1 MSYTILTGDRATG
14 PLHLG
19 HFVGSLRQRVELQH
33 QHNQTVMVADLQG
46 LTDNGNNPQKI
57 STNVLNVV
65 ADYLAVG
72 IDPHKTTICLQ
83 SALPALAE
91 LTMYY
96 LNLVSVA
103 RLERNP
109 TVKNEIAEKDFA
121 RSLPAGFLIYPVSQ
135 AADITAFGATHVPVG
150 EDQLPMLE
158 QTNEIVRRFNHIVG
172 IAVDDVDQS
181 RGYHSVVVVKA
192 GSPYQKLEDLK
203 GKAIGFADP
212 DSTSG
217 FLIPNQAFKKLFGG
231 TVDNKYNNTFSSVT
245 FSGGHEQDILGVLN
259 GQFEGA
265 VTWASM
271 IGDYNTGYTSGAFT
285 RMIRMDH
292 PDLMKQIRIIWQSP
306 LIPNGPILVSNSL
319 PADFKAKVVTAIKK
333 LDKDDHQCFIKAMGG
348 KQHIGDTTLAEYQNI
363 IDMKRELTKGDR

>member
-1 MSYTILTGDRATG
+1 MKKVLSLT
-14 PLHLG
+14 
-19 HFVGSLRQRVELQH
+19 
-33 QHNQTVMVADLQG
+33 TVMAGAMMVFNAAAADAPKELNLGILGGQNATQQIGDNQCVKQFLDKELNVDTKLRNSSDYSGVIQG
-46 LTDNGNNPQKI
+46 LLGGKI
-57 STNVLNVV
+57 DLVLSMSPSSFASVYIK
-65 ADYLAVG
+65 DPKAV
-72 IDPHKTTICLQ
+72 D
-83 SALPALAE
+83 
-91 LTMYY
+91 
-96 LNLVSVA
+96 
-103 RLERNP
+103 
-109 TVKNEIAEKDFA
+109 
-121 RSLPAGFLIYPVSQ
+121 
-135 AADITAFGATHVPVG
+135 
-150 EDQLPMLE
+150 
-158 QTNEIVRRFNHIVG
+158 IVG

-181 RGYHSVVVVKA
+181 RGYHSVVIVKA
-192 GSPYQKLEDLK
+192 GSPYKKLEDLK
-203 GKAIGFADP
+203 GKAVGFADP

-217 FLIPNQAFKKLFGG
+217 FLIPNQEFKKLFGG

-245 FSGGHEQDILGVLN
+245 FSGGHEQDVLGVLN

>member
-1 MSYTILTGDRATG
+1 MKKVLSLT
-14 PLHLG
+14 
-19 HFVGSLRQRVELQH
+19 
-33 QHNQTVMVADLQG
+33 TVMAGAMMVFNAAAADAPKELNLGILGGQNATQQIGDNQCVKQFLDKELNVDTKLRNSSDYSGVIQG
-46 LTDNGNNPQKI
+46 LLGGKI
-57 STNVLNVV
+57 DLVLSMSPSSFASVYIK
-65 ADYLAVG
+65 DPKAV
-72 IDPHKTTICLQ
+72 D
-83 SALPALAE
+83 
-91 LTMYY
+91 
-96 LNLVSVA
+96 
-103 RLERNP
+103 
-109 TVKNEIAEKDFA
+109 
-121 RSLPAGFLIYPVSQ
+121 
-135 AADITAFGATHVPVG
+135 
-150 EDQLPMLE
+150 
-158 QTNEIVRRFNHIVG
+158 IVG
-172 IAVDDVDQS
+172 IAIDDVDQS

-192 GSPYQKLEDLK
+192 GSPYKKLEDLK

-217 FLIPNQAFKKLFGG
+217 FLIPNQEFKKLFGG
-231 TVDNKYNNTFSSVT
+231 TVDNKYNNAFSSVT

-271 IGDYNTGYTSGAFT
+271 IGDYNTGYTSGAFN